1 MSVRRFV
8 LLTGA
13 TGLLGRYLLRDLARS
28 NLPLAILAR
37 DSADETAADRI
48 RSLVAVWEETHAIRL
63 PRPVVIAGELR
74 EPGLGLTAADRAWL
88 VRHCGAIV
96 HAAADV
102 SFRSTADG
110 EPWRTNA
117 DGTRRLVTLAACLGI
132 ADFHHISTAFVCGD
146 GPGPHLE
153 DDLDSRDTFRN
164 EYERSKHAAERAARL
179 AAGVRATVYRPSVI
193 VGDSRSGYTSTY
205 HGPYRVL
212 EAARRLSRRTGPRRR
227 LALRLPFDGTEPR
240 NLVPVD
246 WVARAITLII
256 RQPARHGRTYHLV
269 ARRPTPVAD
278 ILTAAEAGL
287 GLDGIELIGR
297 HPTDPTPVEQAF
309 LSAVRDYWPY
319 LSGDPEFD
327 DQNTR
332 AALPRLP
339 PPWVD
344 LRLLARLIRFAVA
357 DRWGRGRRPER
368 TSAVIDCADYIERF
382 FPEAAARSFIAGLP
396 IDTSLGFEVRGP
408 GGGEWV
414 CQVQNG
420 RVVDVTRETAGI
432 AAVAYRLD
440 TATFAAVV
448 AGRQSPQAAFF
459 DRRIEIR
466 GRVETGLK
474 LAALFARFV
483 REFPYTPAPEEAR
496 VGAR

>member
-13 TGLLGRYLLRDLARS
+13 TGLLGRFLFRDLARL
-28 NLPLAILAR
+28 NVPLAVLAR
-37 DSADETAADRI
+37 DSADESAADRV
-48 RSLVAVWEETHAIRL
+48 RSLTAFWEEAFALRL

-74 EPGLGLTAADRAWL
+74 DPGLRLTVADRAWL
-88 VRHCGAIV
+88 GRHCGAVV

-102 SFRSTADG
+102 SFHSTADG

-117 DGTRRLVTLAACLGI
+117 DGTRRLVALAAGLGI
-132 ADFHHISTAFVCGD
+132 ADFHHVSTAFVCGD
-146 GPGPHLE
+146 GPGPHREEALQ
-153 DDLDSRDTFRN
+153 RRRTFRN
-164 EYERSKHAAERAARL
+164 DYEQSKHAAELALRRAT
-179 AAGVRATVYRPSVI
+179 GVRATVYRPSVI
-193 VGDSRSGYTSTY
+193 VGDSRTGYTSSY
-205 HGPYRVL
+205 HGPYRFL
-212 EAARRLSRRTGPRRR
+212 EVAHRLSRRAGPRRR
-227 LALRLPFDGTEPR
+227 LPLRLPFDGTEPR

-246 WVARAITLII
+246 WVARAITRIV
-256 RQPARHGRTYHLV
+256 RRPTRHGRTYHLV
-269 ARRPTPVAD
+269 GRRPTPAAD
-278 ILTAAEAGL
+278 ILAAAEAGL

-297 HPTDPTPVEQAF
+297 HPPDPTPVEEAF
-309 LSAVRDYWPY
+309 LSAVSDYRPY
-319 LSGDPEFD
+319 LGGDPEFD
-327 DQNTR
+327 DRNTR

-339 PPWVD
+339 PPHVD

-357 DRWGRGRRPER
+357 DRWGRGRMSDRGP
-368 TSAVIDCADYIERF
+368 AAIDCGEYIERF
-382 FPEAAARSFIAGLP
+382 FPETAARSFLAGLP
-396 IDTSLGFEVRGP
+396 IDLRLGFAVRGP

-414 CQVQNG
+414 CHVRG
-420 RVVDVTRETAGI
+420 GCVVDVSREPVGTAD
-432 AAVAYRLD
+432 VAYRLD
-440 TATFAAVV
+440 TATFATVV

-483 REFPYTPAPEEAR
+483 REFPYTPAPEEAH

>member
-13 TGLLGRYLLRDLARS
+13 TGLLGRYLLRDLARP

-37 DSADETAADRI
+37 DSANESAADRV
-48 RSLVAVWEETHAIRL
+48 RALTAFWDEALAIRL

-74 EPGLGLTAADRAWL
+74 EPSLGLTTADRAWL

-102 SFRSTADG
+102 SFRSTAGG

-117 DGTRRLVTLAACLGI
+117 DGTRRLVALAAGLGI
-132 ADFHHISTAFVCGD
+132 ADFHHVSTAFVCGD
-146 GPGPHLE
+146 GLGPHHE
-153 DDLDSRDTFRN
+153 DDLQRRRTFRN
-164 EYERSKHAAERAARL
+164 DYEQSKHAAELAVRL
-179 AAGVRATVYRPSVI
+179 ATGVRATVYRPSVI
-193 VGDSRSGYTSTY
+193 VGDSRTGYTSTY
-205 HGPYRVL
+205 HGPYRFL
-212 EAARRLSRRTGPRRR
+212 EAAHRLSRRAGPRRR
-227 LALRLPFDGTEPR
+227 LSLRLPFDGSEPR

-246 WVARAITLII
+246 WVARAIARIV
-256 RQPARHGRTYHLV
+256 RRRARHGRTYHLV

-278 ILTAAEAGL
+278 ILAAAEAGL
-287 GLDGIELIGR
+287 GLDGIELIGH
-297 HPTDPTPVEQAF
+297 HPADPTPVEEAF
-309 LSAVRDYWPY
+309 LSAVRDYSPY
-319 LSGDPEFD
+319 LGGDPEFD
-327 DQNTR
+327 DRNTR
-332 AALPRLP
+332 AVLPLLP
-339 PPWVD
+339 PPRVD
-344 LRLLARLIRFAVA
+344 VRLLARLIRFAVA

-396 IDTSLGFEVRGP
+396 IDASLGFEVRGP

-414 CQVQNG
+414 CRVQNG
-420 RVVDVTRETAGI
+420 RVVDVARESVGT

-459 DRRIEIR
+459 ERRIEIG
-466 GRVETGLK
+466 GRVESGLK

-483 REFPYTPAPEEAR
+483 REFPYTLVPEEAHA
-496 VGAR
+496 GAR